1 MAKALK
7 QMMVAEYEREL
18 DGLDGLILI
27 DPGPMTVET
36 NQQFRRELAEKAGG
50 ARLHII
56 HNRTGRLALTETLYG
71 EKPEAL
77 DEILVGP
84 TAIVYGGDGPIPI
97 AKVLREWRKKFKK
110 LKVKGGV
117 AEGEVLAA
125 KEVDGLADLPDQDQ
139 MRGMLLSTVLGPAR
153 GIASSLQAVYGG
165 IARALQARIDQSA
178 DENGASD
185 EAEGEESGTG
195 GE

>member
-1 MAKALK
+1 MAKELK
-7 QMMVAEYEREL
+7 RMIVAEYEREL
-18 DGLDGLILI
+18 EGLDGLILI
-27 DPGPMTVET
+27 DTGPMTVET

-97 AKVLREWRKKFKK
+97 AKVLREWRRKFKK

-117 AEGEVLAA
+117 SEGEVLAA
-125 KEVDGLADLPDQDQ
+125 KEVEGLADLPDKDQ

-153 GIASSLQAVYGG
+153 GIAGSLQAVYGG
-165 IARALQARIDQSA
+165 IARALKARIDQGA
-178 DENGASD
+178 DES
-185 EAEGEESGTG
+185 EGQQSGTG